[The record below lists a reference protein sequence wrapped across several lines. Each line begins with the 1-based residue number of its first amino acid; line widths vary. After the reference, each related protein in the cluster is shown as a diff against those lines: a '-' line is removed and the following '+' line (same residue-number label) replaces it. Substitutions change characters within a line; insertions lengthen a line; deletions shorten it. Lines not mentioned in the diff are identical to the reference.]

1 MLTTPARRQSKNPA
15 IGEVYE
21 VDPSSCILKKFDCKR
36 MWDVI
41 DVLHQVNFE
50 SIASMIRH

>member
-1 MLTTPARRQSKNPA
+1 MLMTTARRQSKNPA

-21 VDPSSCILKKFDCKR
+21 VDPSSCMR
-36 MWDVI
+36 DVI
-41 DVLHQVNFE
+41 DVLHQVDFE